1 MMFSYSKR
9 LALLLTVCGTLL
21 NTSPL
26 LAAKDGETAKQSSKS
41 SWFKPWTWGKKKDNK
56 PKETKEDLLEQLNTR
71 LTSFNKLI
79 KEKNE
84 KLTMLTRLGS
94 VETDLKKQEDLRKKS
109 IKVKS
114 QLEGLS
120 DWKSILRSHQSLLEA
135 FQKEGSG
142 ASAIALPPEKINK
155 IKKHLKD
162 SADFLKKVYGRKRRL
177 TSWGQKKLGRNQTT
191 TEVSSEEMMQEL
203 PFHPNNE
210 LSSELD
216 TTEGKQKR
224 D

>member
-26 LAAKDGETAKQSSKS
+26 LAAKDDATTKS
-41 SWFKPWTWGKKKDNK
+41 SWLKPWTWGKKKDNK
-56 PKETKEDLLEQLNTR
+56 PKETTQDLLDQLDTR
-71 LTSFNKLI
+71 LKSFNKLI
-79 KEKNE
+79 KENNE
-84 KLTMLTRLGS
+84 KLTVLQNLNS
-94 VETDLKKQEDLRKKS
+94 VETDLKKQEARNKKS
-109 IKVKS
+109 TKIKIR
-114 QLEGLS
+114 LEALS
-120 DWKSILRSHQSLLEA
+120 DWKLILEGHQSLLEA
-135 FQKEGSG
+135 CQKEGSG
-142 ASAIALPPEKINK
+142 FSTIAVPPEKINK

-191 TEVSSEEMMQEL
+191 TERPSEEMMKEL
-203 PFHPNNE
+203 PFHPDNE
-210 LSSELD
+210 LPPEPD
-216 TTEGKQKR
+216 PTEGKQKR